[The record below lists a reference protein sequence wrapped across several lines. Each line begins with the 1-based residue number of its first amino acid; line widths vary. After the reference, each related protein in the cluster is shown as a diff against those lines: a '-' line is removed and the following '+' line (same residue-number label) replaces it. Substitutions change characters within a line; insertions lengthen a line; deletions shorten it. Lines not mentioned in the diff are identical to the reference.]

1 MSKIFGFSALVFV
14 TVYGF
19 SIFQYLV
26 FTKIMGFRIW
36 YLIRFPFFLFDQFR
50 YQFLFDLSGNYAPP
64 LILLNANVEKNAWN
78 IPGIPKGV
86 QASWITPKT
95 LTIHWVHASWM
106 MPKTLIL
113 QCGALRSRLIS
124 LQTMSSNVPTV
135 LAMEE
140 GHFFLWRGERQQEF
154 QKEKQG

>member
-1 MSKIFGFSALVFV
+1 M
-14 TVYGF
+14 
-19 SIFQYLV
+19 
-26 FTKIMGFRIW
+26 KIMGFQIW
-36 YLIRFPFFLFDQFR
+36 YLIWFPFFLFDQFR

-95 LTIHWVHASWM
+95 LTIRWVHASWM

-124 LQTMSSNVPTV
+124 LQTMSSNMPNV

-140 GHFFLWRGERQQEF
+140 GHFFSKNFRKKNKVRC
-154 QKEKQG
+154 KVKIAIP

>member
-1 MSKIFGFSALVFV
+1 
-14 TVYGF
+14 
-19 SIFQYLV
+19 
-26 FTKIMGFRIW
+26 MGFRIW
-36 YLIRFPFFLFDQFR
+36 YLIWFRFFLFDQFR

-64 LILLNANVEKNAWN
+64 LILLNANVKKNAWN

-95 LTIHWVHASWM
+95 LTIRWVHVSWM

-124 LQTMSSNVPTV
+124 LWTMSSNVPNV

-140 GHFFLWRGERQQEF
+140 GHFFLWREERQQEF
-154 QKEKQG
+154 QKEKQGYMQSKNCNPIEDSRRLWCEFL

>member
-1 MSKIFGFSALVFV
+1 
-14 TVYGF
+14 
-19 SIFQYLV
+19 
-26 FTKIMGFRIW
+26 MGFRIW
-36 YLIRFPFFLFDQFR
+36 YLIRFPFFLFNQFR

-86 QASWITPKT
+86 QASWIMPKT

-124 LQTMSSNVPTV
+124 LQTKRAGNGRRS
-135 LAMEE
+135 L
-140 GHFFLWRGERQQEF
+140 FLMKRGKTARISER
-154 QKEKQG
+154 KTRLDAN

>member
-1 MSKIFGFSALVFV
+1 
-14 TVYGF
+14 
-19 SIFQYLV
+19 
-26 FTKIMGFRIW
+26 MGFRIW

-95 LTIHWVHASWM
+95 LTIRWVHASWM

-124 LQTMSSNVPTV
+124 LQTICQTCWQWKKVTFFY
-135 LAMEE
+135 EE
-140 GHFFLWRGERQQEF
+140 GKDNKNFRKKNKVRC
-154 QKEKQG
+154 KVKIAIP